1 MRAKPIFRYSLLAG
15 VLALPGHALALGLGK
30 LTVESA
36 LGQPLSARIELTSV
50 AREDLDSLRARIAD
64 PGLYRQNNLT
74 YQGTLSRARISLE
87 GGDSAPYLRVTSP
100 VSVQEPFLDLLVELD
115 WASGRVVREY
125 TFLLDPPGLPAAA
138 ATEPVTPARAGT
150 PARTAAAPAQ
160 RAPASSSSA
169 AGASSSGGSAT
180 TPSGGGDQYAV
191 KRGDTL
197 QRIATQYKPADVTLE
212 QMLAALF
219 RGNQGAFEGD
229 NMNRLRAGSIVTIPS
244 AQDAQATPAAGGEP
258 HRPGAGV
265 RLAQLPRSRGRFR
278 AGVGRGVRAPVEWV
292 HRRRGR
298 GPHARGC
305 TRIGQGSRV
314 ARSGRR
320 QGRKC
325 RGCNCRCG
333 AAQGRANE
341 DRGAGKDAYRN
352 AAQRSS

>member
-87 GGDSAPYLRVTSP
+87 GGGSAPYLRVTSP

-197 QRIATQYKPADVTLE
+197 QRIATQYKPADVTL
-212 QMLAALF
+212 
-219 RGNQGAFEGD
+219 
-229 NMNRLRAGSIVTIPS
+229 
-244 AQDAQATPAAGGEP
+244 
-258 HRPGAGV
+258 
-265 RLAQLPRSRGRFR
+265 
-278 AGVGRGVRAPVEWV
+278 
-292 HRRRGR
+292 
-298 GPHARGC
+298 
-305 TRIGQGSRV
+305 
-314 ARSGRR
+314 
-320 QGRKC
+320 
-325 RGCNCRCG
+325 
-333 AAQGRANE
+333 
-341 DRGAGKDAYRN
+341 
-352 AAQRSS
+352 